1 MKKIILFIILVILG
15 SGLFIYSSK
24 RNADMFSLKD
34 ISKLNVLIIFE
45 EGVKR
50 KDIVEDFDEIE
61 KLLNELE
68 MKKIESDS
76 IIGTNLVINGYNQNN
91 EEKLV
96 INISGNYLEFNK
108 EYYICDQEGMD
119 NLVTYFK
126 EKIND

>member
-1 MKKIILFIILVILG
+1 
-15 SGLFIYSSK
+15 
-24 RNADMFSLKD
+24 MFSLKD
-34 ISKLNVLIIFE
+34 ISKLNVLIIYE